1 MNKEIQALL
10 AERQGYVVRNLPLR
24 VALVDAMLHKLGH
37 ETETRET
44 ASVEVEVE
52 TAVAPKA
59 KRKRVQ

>member
-1 MNKEIQALL
+1 MNSKIEALL

-24 VALVDAMLHKLGH
+24 VALVDAMLRKLGH
-37 ETETRET
+37 NPESRET
-44 ASVEVEVE
+44 ASVEVEIE

>member
-1 MNKEIQALL
+1 MNKEIEALL

-24 VALVDAMLHKLGH
+24 VALVDAILRKLGH
-37 ETETRET
+37 DTEARET

-52 TAVAPKA
+52 TAVAPKV